1 VNDPQ
6 GIAATFN
13 RYFDGI
19 NSGDYATAYA
29 QLDPNNHPASGEP
42 GFAQGDS
49 TSYDSQFRILSATQT
64 SPTHAHV
71 ALQFVSLQRTDKG
84 PDGDTCDTWTLDYH
98 LVQLDGSWYIH
109 ATNGYGGGANHTS
122 C

>member
-1 VNDPQ
+1 
-6 GIAATFN
+6 
-13 RYFDGI
+13 
-19 NSGDYATAYA
+19 
-29 QLDPNNHPASGEP
+29 
-42 GFAQGDS
+42 
-49 TSYDSQFRILSATQT
+49 
-64 SPTHAHV
+64 V